1 MDPSL
6 IYLVED
12 DENIRELVSYAL
24 KNSGFDVL
32 GFDRAGSFFTQLEK
46 KNPQL
51 IILDIMLPGQ
61 DGLVILQKCKSSAKT
76 QAIPIIMLTA
86 KSTEYDVIKGLD
98 MGADDYIKKP
108 FAILELISRVKAVL
122 RRSEPQQKK
131 FISLHYAGISLY
143 LDKRQVEVD
152 GKLINLTFKEFELL
166 AYLLANQGI
175 VLSRD
180 KILYNIWGIDFA
192 GETRTVDMHIKSLR
206 QKLGG
211 SASVIETVRGVGYK
225 IGG

>member
-32 GFDRAGSFFTQLEK
+32 GFDRAGPFFTQLEK
-46 KNPQL
+46 KSPQL

-61 DGLVILQKCKSSAKT
+61 DGLAILQKCKSAAKT
-76 QAIPIIMLTA
+76 QTIPIIMLTA

-108 FAILELISRVKAVL
+108 FAVLELISRVKAVL
-122 RRSEPQQKK
+122 RRSGPNEKS
-131 FISLHYAGISLY
+131 IRLHYADIALD

-152 GKLINLTFKEFELL
+152 GALINLTFKEFELL

-206 QKLGG
+206 QKLGD